1 MNNDRV
7 NNVMRLQRGVV
18 EVLAN
23 IGQAHDG
30 IVCILD
36 GDNKRLMLWQ
46 GKEGETEAETVKRCH
61 AALEAVASPFNP
73 ENR

>member
-1 MNNDRV
+1 MNDRV

-30 IVCILD
+30 IVCIVD
-36 GDNKRLMLWQ
+36 GDNKRSMLWH
-46 GKEGETEAETVKRCH
+46 GRKGETERETIERAH
-61 AALEAVASPFNP
+61 RALEALSPFNP
-73 ENR
+73 DNR